1 MAGVNMGAKRPT
13 VKDVAREAG
22 VSIATVS
29 RAMSKPDD
37 VKSKT
42 RDAVLDAM
50 KRIGYR
56 ANQAAAELRRG
67 SSKTLLV
74 LVSDIT
80 NSFFASFFKGIEEE
94 AREHGYVV
102 LIGDTSE
109 DTDTERAYA
118 DMLLMNQAGGM
129 ILNTLSIPE
138 DLLPSDDD
146 GAYAGPPLVSCGGHR
161 ELELPTVRTGD
172 EMGGRLAA
180 EHLIALGHTNI
191 VQVCGSLNIPP
202 FERRYL
208 GFRDALQKAHIDPQ
222 DERRIFGE
230 LSIEFGQQAAKTLV
244 ASGKLP
250 TAVFVHNDETATGLL
265 HGFAQAGVKVPEDVS
280 VIGYDDMPYSAVFNP
295 GLSTIRLPRREWGQL
310 AARKLIAV
318 LEDQEGAKAP
328 LIIEPEL
335 IVRAST
341 AAPRRLPNEH
351 KKKDMN

>member
-1 MAGVNMGAKRPT
+1 MNAMAMGSGKPT

-29 RAMSKPDD
+29 RAMSRPND
-37 VKSKT
+37 VKPET
-42 RDAVLDAM
+42 RDSVRSAM

-80 NSFFASFFKGIEEE
+80 NAFFASFFKGIEEE
-94 AREHGYVV
+94 ARLHGYVL

-109 DTDTERAYA
+109 DTEIERIYS

-138 DLLPSDDD
+138 DLLPSDDQ
-146 GAYAGPPLVSCGGHR
+146 GVYSGPPLVSCGGHR

-180 EHLIALGHTNI
+180 EHLIDLGHQDI
-191 VQVCGSLNIPP
+191 VQVCGSLDIPGY
-202 FERRYL
+202 ERRYL
-208 GFRDALQKAHIDPQ
+208 GFRDALQMASIDPQ
-222 DERRIFGE
+222 DERRIFGD
-230 LSIEFGQQAAKTLV
+230 LSIEFGQSAAKSLV
-244 ASGKLP
+244 TSDNLP

-265 HGFAQAGVKVPEDVS
+265 HGFARAGLRVPEDIS

-295 GLSTIRLPRREWGQL
+295 GISTVRLPRREWGRL

-318 LEDQEGAKAP
+318 LEDQPGATDP

-335 IVRAST
+335 IVRQST
-341 AAPRRLPNEH
+341 GAPRKPN
-351 KKKDMN
+351 D

>member
-1 MAGVNMGAKRPT
+1 MNVVPMTKKPT

-37 VKSKT
+37 VKSET

-80 NSFFASFFKGIEEE
+80 NAFFASFFKGIEEE

-102 LIGDTSE
+102 LIGDTTE
-109 DTDTERAYA
+109 DTETERVYT

-138 DLLPSDDD
+138 DLLPSDEK
-146 GAYAGPPLVSCGGHR
+146 GVYSGPPLVSCGGHR

-172 EMGGRLAA
+172 ELGGRLAA
-180 EHLIALGHTNI
+180 EHLIGLGHTNI
-191 VQVCGSLNIPP
+191 VQVCGSLNIPV

-208 GFRDALQKAHIDPQ
+208 GFRDALLKAGIDPQ
-222 DERRIFGE
+222 DERRIFGD
-230 LSIEFGQQAAKTLV
+230 LSIEFGQSAAKTLA
-244 ASGKLP
+244 ASGNLP

-265 HGFAQAGVKVPEDVS
+265 HGLSQAGLSVPDDIS
-280 VIGYDDMPYSAVFNP
+280 VIGYDDMPYSAVFSP
-295 GLSTIRLPRREWGQL
+295 GLSSIRLPRREWGRL
-310 AARKLIAV
+310 ASRKLIAV
-318 LEDQEGAKAP
+318 LEDQPGAKDA

-335 IVRAST
+335 IVRDST
-341 AAPRRLPNEH
+341 AAPRAEAQAVI
-351 KKKDMN
+351 KQG